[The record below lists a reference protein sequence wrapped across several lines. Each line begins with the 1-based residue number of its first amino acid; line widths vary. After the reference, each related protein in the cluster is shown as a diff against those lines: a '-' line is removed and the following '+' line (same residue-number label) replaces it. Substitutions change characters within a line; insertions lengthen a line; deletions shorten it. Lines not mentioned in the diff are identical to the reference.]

1 MIIINKLI
9 KIELELLKNLIEI
22 RCNKNDGLSYTIIH
36 QNLFKQY
43 IFLYIFRVF
52 LYTFLPIEMPLLRI
66 PTIYEKRHPINGM
79 SVESRTFNRD
89 F

>member
-43 IFLYIFRVF
+43 IFL
-52 LYTFLPIEMPLLRI
+52 
-66 PTIYEKRHPINGM
+66 
-79 SVESRTFNRD
+79 
-89 F
+89 